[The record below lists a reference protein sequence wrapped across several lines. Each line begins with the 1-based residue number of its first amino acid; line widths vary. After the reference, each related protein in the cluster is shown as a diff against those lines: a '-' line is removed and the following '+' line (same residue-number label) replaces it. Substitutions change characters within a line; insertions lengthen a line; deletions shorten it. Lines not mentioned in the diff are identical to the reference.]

1 MYLLSLSRSLS
12 LSLFPAPSC
21 GCVYTCIEYAVW
33 FQEKGVAHQT
43 RPQFRCVSQGVCHV
57 TKCVSCHKVCVTT
70 IALRREFE
78 ARIYICINVYTYLH
92 MYTYLRTYIHTYIY
106 VYVYIYS
113 YTCMFLCKKIC
124 MYTHM
129 IYVLVCGGVCGY
141 NMITSTVYVRAV
153 IILYQCDGRLNESSH
168 VSGNTHA

>member
-1 MYLLSLSRSLS
+1 M
-12 LSLFPAPSC
+12 C
-21 GCVYTCIEYAVW
+21 E
-33 FQEKGVAHQT
+33 HM
-43 RPQFRCVSQGVCHV
+43 
-57 TKCVSCHKVCVTT
+57 
-70 IALRREFE
+70 
-78 ARIYICINVYTYLH
+78 YICVCI
-92 MYTYLRTYIHTYIY
+92 YIHTYIY